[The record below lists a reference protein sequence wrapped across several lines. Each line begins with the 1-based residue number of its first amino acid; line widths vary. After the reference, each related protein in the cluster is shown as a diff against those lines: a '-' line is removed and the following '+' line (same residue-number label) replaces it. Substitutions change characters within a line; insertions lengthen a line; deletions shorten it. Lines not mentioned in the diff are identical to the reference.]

1 MTGIRA
7 RLRLWLRLIRFDRP
21 IGTLLLLWPTW
32 WGLWI
37 AAQGRPAPRNLLVFT
52 AGVFLMRSA
61 GCILNDIAD
70 RGFDRHVERTRER
83 PLTAGEIGVA
93 EALALAA
100 LLAAAA
106 FALVLQ
112 TNTMTVW
119 LSVAGLAIAATYPY
133 LKRHTH
139 LPQIGLG
146 IAFSWGIPMAFAAER
161 EALPPAMWL
170 LFCAA
175 LVWSV
180 VYDTFY
186 AMVDREDDLR
196 IGIRSTAILFD
207 EADRRITAALQGLTL
222 LLLVLAGRQFG
233 LGPAYHASLAAGAA
247 LFLWQQW
254 LIRKRVREDCF
265 RAFLNNNLFGLA
277 VFTGIAAHYLLT

>member
-1 MTGIRA
+1 MTGISA
-7 RLRLWLRLIRFDRP
+7 RVRLWARLIRFDRP
-21 IGTLLLLWPTW
+21 IGTLLLLWPTL
-32 WGLWI
+32 WGLWL
-37 AAQGRPAPRNLLVFT
+37 AGEGHPDLRNVLVFC

-61 GCILNDIAD
+61 GCILNDVAD
-70 RGFDRHVERTRER
+70 RHFDRHVERTRER
-83 PLTAGEIGVA
+83 PLTAGEIGVG

-100 LLAAAA
+100 LLSAAA

-112 TNTMTVW
+112 TNRLTVW
-119 LSVAGLAIAATYPY
+119 LSFAGLAIAAAYPY

-139 LPQIGLG
+139 LPQVGLG
-146 IAFSWGIPMAFAAER
+146 IAFSWGIPMAFAAEQD
-161 EALPPAMWL
+161 ALPPPMWL

-207 EADRRITAALQGLTL
+207 EADRGITAALQGLTL
-222 LLLVLAGRQFG
+222 LLLILAGRQFG
-233 LGPAYHASLAAGAA
+233 LGHGYHAGLAVGAA
-247 LFLWQQW
+247 LFAWQQW
-254 LIRKRVREDCF
+254 LIRKRAREDCF

-277 VFTGIAAHYLLT
+277 VFAGIAADYAL